1 MKKYLSIKPTCY
13 GDCYSAAGY
22 SHMYCGYTKREALR
36 LFKEYLREKLG
47 VKRLPFSLTEDEE
60 SDSFA
65 ALVRR
70 AVG

>member
-1 MKKYLSIKPTCY
+1 MKRYLSIKPTAY
-13 GDCYSAAGY
+13 GDCYSAVGY
-22 SHMYCGYTKREALR
+22 SHLYCGYLKRDALR
-36 LFKEYLREKLG
+36 LFKAYLREKLG

-70 AVG
+70 TVG